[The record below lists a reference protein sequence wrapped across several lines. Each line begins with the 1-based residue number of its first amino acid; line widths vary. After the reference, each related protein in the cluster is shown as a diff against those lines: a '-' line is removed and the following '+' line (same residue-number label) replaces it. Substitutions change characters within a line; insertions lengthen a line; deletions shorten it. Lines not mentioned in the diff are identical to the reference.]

1 MRYDELTID
10 GVNLVL
16 VHGDIAGESQRRLVD
31 HVRALLMDGRRRIVL
46 DLSGVRHVDSR
57 GLGELIECY
66 EAARAVGGDVKLLGV
81 NGRVS
86 ELLVITKL
94 VSVFECFDDRDA
106 AVASFVV
113 PVRVPVQPPVAVAAS
128 AR

>member
-16 VHGDIAGESQRRLVD
+16 VHGDIAGESRRRLVD

-46 DLSGVRHVDSR
+46 DLSAVRRIDSR

-66 EAARAVGGDVKLLGV
+66 EAARAVGGNVKLLGV

-94 VSVFECFDDRDA
+94 VSVFECFDERGA
-106 AVASFVV
+106 AIASFAPI
-113 PVRVPVQPPVAVAAS
+113 PVRVPAAGPVAVAA
-128 AR
+128 R

>member
-1 MRYDELTID
+1 MRFEKID
-10 GVNLVL
+10 SEEVTVVT
-16 VHGDIAGESQRRLVD
+16 VHGDIVGDASRRRLVD
-31 HVRALLMDGRRRIVL
+31 HVRALFMDGRLRLVL

-66 EAARAVGGDVKLLGV
+66 EAARALDGEIKLLHV
-81 NGRVS
+81 TGRVE

-94 VSVFECFDDRDA
+94 VSVFECFDTRES
-106 AVASFVV
+106 AVASFA
-113 PVRVPVQPPVAVAAS
+113 PVAVAVG

>member
-1 MRYDELTID
+1 MRFEDID
-10 GVNLVL
+10 LEGVTVVA
-16 VHGDIAGESQRRLVD
+16 VHGDIVGDDSRRRLVD
-31 HVRALLMDGRRRIVL
+31 HVRALFVGGHGRILL
-46 DLSGVRHVDSR
+46 DLGGVRHVDSR

-66 EAARAVGGDVKLLGV
+66 HAARHLGGEIKLLGV

-94 VSVFECFDDRDA
+94 VSVFECFDSRSA
-106 AVASFVV
+106 ALDSFA
-113 PVRVPVQPPVAVAAS
+113 PVPVAVG